1 MKKLFA
7 LLFMAPMAGM
17 FFACSEEDITVD
29 ELQDLQ
35 LATTLTNDSH
45 TIAFY
50 TTNGKFQT
58 GYNAIYFQIKALD
71 GRLIKNA
78 TASWQPLMHMMGMS
92 HSCSASTIAKKENA
106 EATYEG
112 YIVFQMASNEME
124 YWELSLDYTIDD
136 EHHTAIKQIQVDNA
150 PKRVVESFQAS
161 DQKRYI
167 IALVQ
172 PTTPRV
178 AVNDMEAVLYK
189 MESMTSFVP
198 VDDFTIKIDP
208 RMPSMGNH
216 SSPNNVDL
224 SQREGAIYAGK
235 LNLTM
240 TGYWKLNLQLVN
252 GDGIVLKGEPVTES
266 NESSSI
272 YFELEF

>member
-1 MKKLFA
+1 
-7 LLFMAPMAGM
+7 
-17 FFACSEEDITVD
+17 
-29 ELQDLQ
+29 
-35 LATTLTNDSH
+35 
-45 TIAFY
+45 
-50 TTNGKFQT
+50 
-58 GYNAIYFQIKALD
+58 
-71 GRLIKNA
+71 
-78 TASWQPLMHMMGMS
+78 MHMMGMS